1 MAKKKK
7 ESDGGGGSP
16 EWMST
21 FSDLMN
27 LLMCF
32 FVLLFSMS
40 SPDQQKFQELAA
52 AMQASFSFFNAGST
66 AIGEG
71 VLISSGASQLN
82 ELAAYYNNM
91 GMNAE
96 GDVTTDE
103 IKEAM
108 QEVMDAAMEESE
120 QMAENIEKELKA
132 MMIDDQVEVEATS
145 KYVMLNL
152 NSGIL
157 FASGEAALKS
167 DAMTLIDKVS
177 DILKEYDHNT
187 IAIEGHT
194 DNVPISTSR
203 YPDNTMLSQYR
214 AYSVFS
220 YFVNSKGF
228 DESNMLCIGRGEAV
242 PIASNATAEGR
253 AQNRRVE
260 IKIYNSYSGE

>member
-7 ESDGGGGSP
+7 GDGGGGGSP
-16 EWMST
+16 AWMST

-52 AMQASFSFFNAGST
+52 AMQASFSFFTAGST
-66 AIGEG
+66 SLGEG

-82 ELAAYYNNM
+82 ELATYYNNM

-96 GDVTTDE
+96 GDITTEE
-103 IKEAM
+103 IKEAKE
-108 QEVMDAAMEESE
+108 QIEEAALKESE
-120 QMAENIEKELKA
+120 EMAENIEKQLKD
-132 MMIDDQVEVEATS
+132 MMIDDQIEVEATS

-152 NSGIL
+152 NSGVL
-157 FASGEAALKS
+157 FDSGDASLKS
-167 DAMTLIDKVS
+167 GAMTLIDKVS
-177 DILKEYDHNT
+177 DILKEYRTNT
-187 IAIEGHT
+187 IAVEGHT
-194 DNVPISTSR
+194 DNVPISTSK

-220 YFVNSKGF
+220 YFVNTKGF
-228 DESNMLCIGRGEAV
+228 SDSKMICIGRGEAV

-260 IKIYNSYSGE
+260 IKIYNSYGEE